1 MLATKSKFY
10 VKRGRGMIYIPAKM
24 LADSAFPL
32 TSTLVAVKIAG
43 KKLVIENE

>member
-1 MLATKSKFY
+1 MLTTKSKFY
-10 VKRGRGMIYIPAKM
+10 EKKGRGLIYIPAKM

-32 TSTLVAVKIAG
+32 TSTLVVVNIVG